1 MVNTLLE
8 KEEKSKNL
16 LYIESILNDG
26 FLFPKWEKIKNIVLF
41 QKRFFMP
48 ARTIKANLLRKF
60 SSKNNIEKYCIKDND
75 DNRLASIDL
84 RVYKDCVY
92 IINMHVQENN
102 LFAETLNILFQT
114 AAEKALYNTT
124 DKKLKVN
131 LSFSSSLNN
140 KIKKIILGEDFISEK
155 EQSGYEK
162 EIFGETFTLDVS
174 ASGFWQKKIKQMHIL
189 INK

>member
-1 MVNTLLE
+1 MVTAIE
-8 KEEKSKNL
+8 TEEKSNNL
-16 LYIESILNDG
+16 LFIESILNEG
-26 FLFPKWEKIKNIVLF
+26 YLLPKWEKIKNIVLF

-48 ARTIKANLLRKF
+48 VKLIKASLLRKF

-75 DNRLASIDL
+75 GNTVASIDL

-92 IINMHVQENN
+92 IINISIQETNV
-102 LFAETLNILFQT
+102 FTGALNILFQT

-124 DKKLKVN
+124 NKRLSIN

-140 KIKKIILGEDFISEK
+140 KIKKIILDEDFIPEK

-162 EIFGETFTLDVS
+162 DIFGETFTLDV
-174 ASGFWQKKIKQMHIL
+174 ASSLFWQKKIKQMHIL